1 MKYPLQLNRKI
12 LAASPQIYVSDA
24 DGNPVLFVKQKIFK
38 LKEHVEVFTD
48 NTRENKLCDIKA
60 NKVID
65 WSAAYNFSNAEGNRF
80 GGVRRKGMRSL
91 WRAHYEIYPD
101 DAAQP
106 AEFSIREES
115 VIVRLLDNVLSGIPI
130 IGIFT
135 GYFTNPSYIITDS
148 NGNAVMRLKKKPAL
162 WEGKFSIES
171 IAETDPQQQIRI
183 LVALLMMTLLE
194 QHRG

>member
-1 MKYPLQLNRKI
+1 
-12 LAASPQIYVSDA
+12 
-24 DGNPVLFVKQKIFK
+24 
-38 LKEHVEVFTD
+38 
-48 NTRENKLCDIKA
+48 
-60 NKVID
+60 
-65 WSAAYNFSNAEGNRF
+65 
-80 GGVRRKGMRSL
+80 MRSL

-101 DAAQP
+101 DDTQS
-106 AEFSIREES
+106 AEFTVREES
-115 VIVRLLDNVLSGIPI
+115 VFIRFMDSVFSGLPI
-130 IGIFT
+130 IGIFA

-171 IAETDPQQQIRI
+171 ITEIDSQQQIRI

>member
-101 DAAQP
+101 DDTQP
-106 AEFSIREES
+106 AEFTVREES
-115 VIVRLLDNVLSGIPI
+115 VFVRFLDSVFANIPI

-171 IAETDPQQQIRI
+171 IAELESQQQIRI

-194 QHRG
+194 RDRG

>member
-171 IAETDPQQQIRI
+171 IAELESQQQIRI

>member
-1 MKYPLQLNRKI
+1 MKYPLQLSRKI
-12 LAASPQIYVSDA
+12 LAASPQLYVTDA
-24 DGNPVLFVKQKIFK
+24 DGNPVLYVKQKLFK

-48 NTRENKLCDIKA
+48 NTREKKLCDIKA

-65 WSAAYNFSNAEGNRF
+65 WSAAYNFSNVEGNRF

-101 DAAQP
+101 DDTQS
-106 AEFSIREES
+106 AEFTVREES
-115 VIVRLLDNVLSGIPI
+115 VFIRFMDSVFSGLPI
-130 IGIFT
+130 IGIFA
-135 GYFTNPSYIITDS
+135 GYFTNPSYIITGS

>member
-1 MKYPLQLNRKI
+1 MKYPLQLTRKI
-12 LAASPQIYVSDA
+12 LAASPQLYVTDA
-24 DGNPVLFVKQKIFK
+24 DGSPVLYVKQKLFK

-48 NTRENKLCDIKA
+48 NTKEKKLCEIKA

-65 WSAAYNFSNAEGNRF
+65 WSAAYNFSNAEGNQF
-80 GGVRRKGMRSL
+80 GGVRRKGLRSL
-91 WRAHYEIYPD
+91 WRAHYEIYPN

-106 AEFSIREES
+106 AEFTVREES
-115 VIVRLLDNVLSGIPI
+115 VLIRFLDSLFSGIPI
-130 IGIFT
+130 IGIFA

-171 IAETDPQQQIRI
+171 ITEIDSQQQIRI

>member
-1 MKYPLQLNRKI
+1 MKYPLQLTRKI
-12 LAASPQIYVSDA
+12 LAASPQLYVTDA
-24 DGNPVLFVKQKIFK
+24 DGSPVLYVKQKLFK

-48 NTRENKLCDIKA
+48 NTKEKKLCEIKA
-60 NKVID
+60 NKAID
-65 WSAAYNFSNAEGNRF
+65 WSAAYNFSNAEGNQF
-80 GGVRRKGMRSL
+80 GGVRRKGLRSL
-91 WRAHYEIYPD
+91 WRAHYEIYPN

-106 AEFSIREES
+106 AEFTVREES
-115 VIVRLLDNVLSGIPI
+115 VLIRFLDSLFSGIPI
-130 IGIFT
+130 IGIFA

-148 NGNAVMRLKKKPAL
+148 DGNAVMRLKKKPAL

-171 IAETDPQQQIRI
+171 ITEIDSQQQIRI

>member
-1 MKYPLQLNRKI
+1 MKYPLQLTRKI
-12 LAASPQIYVSDA
+12 LAASPQLYVTDA
-24 DGNPVLFVKQKIFK
+24 DGSPVLYVKQKLFK

-48 NTRENKLCDIKA
+48 NTKEKKLCEIKA

-65 WSAAYNFSNAEGNRF
+65 WSAAYNFSNAEGNQF
-80 GGVRRKGMRSL
+80 GGVRRKGLRSL
-91 WRAHYEIYPD
+91 WRAHYEIYPN

-106 AEFSIREES
+106 AEFTVREES
-115 VIVRLLDNVLSGIPI
+115 VLIRFLDSLFSGIPI
-130 IGIFT
+130 IGIFA

-148 NGNAVMRLKKKPAL
+148 DGNAVMRLKKKPAL

-171 IAETDPQQQIRI
+171 ITEIDSQQQIRI

>member
-12 LAASPQIYVSDA
+12 IALSPQIYVTDA
-24 DGNPVLFVKQKIFK
+24 EDKPVLYVKQKLLK

-48 NTRENKLCDIKA
+48 DTREKKLCDIKA

-65 WSAAYNFSNAEGNRF
+65 WSAAYNFSTDEGKSF

-101 DAAQP
+101 DATQP
-106 AEFSIREES
+106 AEFTVREES
-115 VIVRLLDNVLSGIPI
+115 VLVRFLDNCLSGIPL
-130 IGIFT
+130 IGGFT

-148 NGNAVMRLKKKPAL
+148 NEKAVMRLKKKPAFL
-162 WEGKFSIES
+162 EGKFAIES
-171 IAETDPQQQIRI
+171 LAELDSPQQIRI

>member
-1 MKYPLQLNRKI
+1 MNYPLQLKKKI
-12 LAASPQIYVSDA
+12 IAVSPQIYVTDA
-24 DGNPVLFVKQKIFK
+24 DNNPVLYVKQKIFK

-48 NTRENKLCDIKA
+48 NTKEKKLCDIHA

-65 WSAAYNFSNAEGNRF
+65 WSAAYNFTNAEGNRF
-80 GGVRRKGMRSL
+80 GGIRRKGMRSL

-130 IGIFT
+130 IGGFT
-135 GYFTNPSYIITDS
+135 GYFTNPSYLITDS

>member
-1 MKYPLQLNRKI
+1 MKYPLQLTRKI
-12 LAASPQIYVSDA
+12 LAASPQLYVTDA
-24 DGNPVLFVKQKIFK
+24 DGSPVLYVKQKLFK
-38 LKEHVEVFTD
+38 LKEHVEEFTD
-48 NTRENKLCDIKA
+48 NTKEKKLCEIKA

-65 WSAAYNFSNAEGNRF
+65 WSAAYNFSNAEGNQF
-80 GGVRRKGMRSL
+80 GGVRRKGLRSL
-91 WRAHYEIYPD
+91 WRAHYEIYPN

-106 AEFSIREES
+106 AEFAVREES
-115 VIVRLLDNVLSGIPI
+115 VLIRFLDSLFSGIPI
-130 IGIFT
+130 IGIFA

-171 IAETDPQQQIRI
+171 ITEIDSQQQIRI